1 MINKKVKD
9 VTEAIDGV
17 KSNMTLMFGGF
28 GLSGIPENCIKEL

>member
-9 VTEAIDGV
+9 VSEVIDGV

-28 GLSGIPENCIKEL
+28 GCQEYLKLY